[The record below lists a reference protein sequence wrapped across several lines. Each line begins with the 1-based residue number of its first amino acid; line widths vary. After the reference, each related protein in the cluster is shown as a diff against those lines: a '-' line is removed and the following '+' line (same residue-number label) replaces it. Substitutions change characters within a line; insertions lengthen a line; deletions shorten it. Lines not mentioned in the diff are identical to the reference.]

1 MRCWACA
8 TTPTASPKAW
18 ICWRLRRLKQAIA
31 DYTEMFRRAGLKLK
45 VALPEQAAYQNL
57 VGGNPRAL
65 ANCCV
70 IDFSHHMT
78 KLHFFL
84 DGAYDVARV
93 IEIGGIDIDRAIANE
108 YGVDEHVADQYK
120 RTDYQGA
127 QRSEA
132 ARAVYQ
138 SIAIEIGRALNFY
151 GFNNPDVVIEVAYL
165 LRWRAASGSAGRGGG
180 CPCRLARVVY
190 RRRAAA
196 DERAVGRGPSLS
208 GCHRRHHEGGAVA
221 MDLKQEVSLSALKR
235 GKVPAYPVKTSIN
248 LVDTQQQRGN
258 LLAQLGLFA
267 IALVLIG
274 VFAKFAVVDPLAAS
288 AASSNEVSAAQARLD
303 VLAAENADYAELN
316 AQYDRYVVPG
326 LSEEEQNL
334 VDRDVVLNLL
344 QQKVM
349 GVGHLSSLRM
359 EKNTATVTCL
369 GADLNEVSALV
380 ESLESD
386 QRVAHVTVSTAQG
399 ENDSSTSATIQI
411 VFAGPLDVEGDGGSK
426 EKGAGDGAA

>member
-1 MRCWACA
+1 
-8 TTPTASPKAW
+8 
-18 ICWRLRRLKQAIA
+18 
-31 DYTEMFRRAGLKLK
+31 
-45 VALPEQAAYQNL
+45 
-57 VGGNPRAL
+57 
-65 ANCCV
+65 
-70 IDFSHHMT
+70 
-78 KLHFFL
+78 
-84 DGAYDVARV
+84 
-93 IEIGGIDIDRAIANE
+93 
-108 YGVDEHVADQYK
+108 
-120 RTDYQGA
+120 
-127 QRSEA
+127 
-132 ARAVYQ
+132 
-138 SIAIEIGRALNFY
+138 
-151 GFNNPDVVIEVAYL
+151 
-165 LRWRAASGSAGRGGG
+165 
-180 CPCRLARVVY
+180 
-190 RRRAAA
+190 
-196 DERAVGRGPSLS
+196 
-208 GCHRRHHEGGAVA
+208 
-221 MDLKQEVSLSALKR
+221 MDLKQEVSLSTLKR
-235 GKVPAYPVKTSIN
+235 GKAPAYPVKTSIN

-258 LLAQLGLFA
+258 LLAQLGLFT

>member
-1 MRCWACA
+1 M
-8 TTPTASPKAW
+8 
-18 ICWRLRRLKQAIA
+18 
-31 DYTEMFRRAGLKLK
+31 
-45 VALPEQAAYQNL
+45 
-57 VGGNPRAL
+57 
-65 ANCCV
+65 
-70 IDFSHHMT
+70 
-78 KLHFFL
+78 
-84 DGAYDVARV
+84 
-93 IEIGGIDIDRAIANE
+93 
-108 YGVDEHVADQYK
+108 
-120 RTDYQGA
+120 
-127 QRSEA
+127 
-132 ARAVYQ
+132 
-138 SIAIEIGRALNFY
+138 
-151 GFNNPDVVIEVAYL
+151 
-165 LRWRAASGSAGRGGG
+165 
-180 CPCRLARVVY
+180 
-190 RRRAAA
+190 
-196 DERAVGRGPSLS
+196 
-208 GCHRRHHEGGAVA
+208 
-221 MDLKQEVSLSALKR
+221 
-235 GKVPAYPVKTSIN
+235 
-248 LVDTQQQRGN
+248 VDTQQQRGN
-258 LLAQLGLFA
+258 LLAQLGLFT

>member
-1 MRCWACA
+1 MEQQEHLATDAAVRVVLLRAEGEHFAAGADLKEMLGISAEQARATDFAGCCA
-8 TTPTASPKAW
+8 PLGTFPKPV
-18 ICWRLRRLKQAIA
+18 
-31 DYTEMFRRAGLKLK
+31 
-45 VALPEQAAYQNL
+45 VALVQ
-57 VGGNPRAL
+57 GFAL
-65 ANCCV
+65 
-70 IDFSHHMT
+70 
-78 KLHFFL
+78 
-84 DGAYDVARV
+84 
-93 IEIGGIDIDRAIANE
+93 
-108 YGVDEHVADQYK
+108 
-120 RTDYQGA
+120 
-127 QRSEA
+127 
-132 ARAVYQ
+132 
-138 SIAIEIGRALNFY
+138 
-151 GFNNPDVVIEVAYL
+151 
-165 LRWRAASGSAGRGGG
+165 GGG
-180 CPCRLARVVY
+180 C
-190 RRRAAA
+190 
-196 DERAVGRGPSLS
+196 E
-208 GCHRRHHEGGAVA
+208 
-221 MDLKQEVSLSALKR
+221 
-235 GKVPAYPVKTSIN
+235 
-248 LVDTQQQRGN
+248 LVEMCD
-258 LLAQLGLFA
+258 
-267 IALVLIG
+267 I
-274 VFAKFAVVDPLAAS
+274 
-288 AASSNEVSAAQARLD
+288 

>member
-1 MRCWACA
+1 
-8 TTPTASPKAW
+8 
-18 ICWRLRRLKQAIA
+18 
-31 DYTEMFRRAGLKLK
+31 
-45 VALPEQAAYQNL
+45 
-57 VGGNPRAL
+57 
-65 ANCCV
+65 
-70 IDFSHHMT
+70 
-78 KLHFFL
+78 
-84 DGAYDVARV
+84 
-93 IEIGGIDIDRAIANE
+93 
-108 YGVDEHVADQYK
+108 
-120 RTDYQGA
+120 
-127 QRSEA
+127 
-132 ARAVYQ
+132 
-138 SIAIEIGRALNFY
+138 
-151 GFNNPDVVIEVAYL
+151 
-165 LRWRAASGSAGRGGG
+165 
-180 CPCRLARVVY
+180 
-190 RRRAAA
+190 
-196 DERAVGRGPSLS
+196 
-208 GCHRRHHEGGAVA
+208 

-235 GKVPAYPVKTSIN
+235 GKAPAYPVKTSIN

-380 ESLESD
+380 EFE
-386 QRVAHVTVSTAQG
+386 RIKR
-399 ENDSSTSATIQI
+399 SAC
-411 VFAGPLDVEGDGGSK
+411 DGIH
-426 EKGAGDGAA
+426 GAGRDR